1 MDRSC
6 GRRKELKGRKRA
18 KIKKNDQVVVIAGRD
33 KGKRGR
39 VLAVAPVTG
48 KVKVEGSGMI
58 KRHQKA
64 AGNRGGGII
73 DKEAW
78 IDISN
83 VQMIAP
89 QSGKATRV
97 RCQIEGDGTKSR
109 VAAASGRTWV
119 TLDRATLGLSR
130 RSATGADTL
139 R

>member
-48 KVKVEGSGMI
+48 KLKVEGSGMI

-78 IDISN
+78 LDISN
-83 VQMIAP
+83 VQIVDP
-89 QSGKATRV
+89 QSGKPSRV
-97 RCQIEGDGTKSR
+97 RYEIDADGTKTR
-109 VAAASGRTWV
+109 VAAASGH
-119 TLDRATLGLSR
+119 TLEK
-130 RSATGADTL
+130 
-139 R
+139 